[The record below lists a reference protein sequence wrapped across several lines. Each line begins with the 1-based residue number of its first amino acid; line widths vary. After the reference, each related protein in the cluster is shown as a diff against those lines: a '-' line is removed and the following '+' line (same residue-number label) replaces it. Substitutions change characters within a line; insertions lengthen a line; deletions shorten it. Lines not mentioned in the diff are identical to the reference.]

1 MPKNESHSHFLS
13 NDQSNNRT
21 TTATK
26 QLTRTPKWKEKND
39 QVQGKKI
46 QCKSS
51 TTDTRQEI
59 KITDTSFKE
68 KMQCNAWGRNVMF
81 DKSLY
86 KNAGIYMCVLCVC
99 MCDILQENCVQV
111 QKTCEMN

>member
-68 KMQCNAWGRNVMF
+68 KMQCNAWG
-81 DKSLY
+81 KC
-86 KNAGIYMCVLCVC
+86 NA
-99 MCDILQENCVQV
+99 QENTTLLEEEMQCLTNPCIKMMGYICACCVYV
-111 QKTCEMN
+111 CVI

>member
-68 KMQCNAWGRNVMF
+68 KMQCNAC
-81 DKSLY
+81 
-86 KNAGIYMCVLCVC
+86 NA
-99 MCDILQENCVQV
+99 QENTTLLEEKMQCLTNPCIKMMVYICACVYV
-111 QKTCEMN
+111 CVI